1 MKGIPLTIPN
11 IITLFRIIIIPVFV
25 LAFILPGYPYKHIIL
40 VSLFFL
46 AGISDWFDGFLARRL
61 KQQSAFGAFLDPVAD
76 KLMVTTAMILLV
88 MSPPGLESPSL
99 LIVFP
104 AIVIIGREIAISALR
119 EWMAKV
125 GAQTKVKVS
134 FIGKVKTASQ
144 LLAIGFL
151 LYDQPIGSFQPT
163 LVGYVLLYMAT
174 ILTLWSMIVY
184 LRASWSSLVENDRA
198 E

>member
-1 MKGIPLTIPN
+1 MIGIPLTIPN
-11 IITLFRIIIIPVFV
+11 MITIFRIVIIPVFV
-25 LAFILPGYPYKHIIL
+25 LAFIMPDYHYKPLVL

-46 AGISDWFDGFLARRL
+46 AGFSDWVDGFLARKL
-61 KQQSAFGAFLDPVAD
+61 KQSSAFGAFLDPVAD

-88 MSPPGLESPSL
+88 MSPPGIERPSL

-151 LYDQPIGSFQPT
+151 LYDQPIGTFDPT
-163 LVGYVLLYMAT
+163 IVGYVLLYIAT
-174 ILTLWSMIVY
+174 ILTLWSMVVY
-184 LRASWSSLVENDRA
+184 LRASWSSFSVKK
-198 E
+198 

>member
-1 MKGIPLTIPN
+1 MIGMPITIPN
-11 IITLFRIIIIPVFV
+11 LITLFRIIIIPVFV
-25 LAFILPGYPYKHIIL
+25 LAFILPEYHYKSLLL

-76 KLMVTTAMILLV
+76 KLMVTTAMVLLV
-88 MSPPGLESPSL
+88 MSPPGMEKPGL

-134 FIGKVKTASQ
+134 FIGKLKTASQ

-151 LYDQPIGSFQPT
+151 LYDKPIGSFNPT
-163 LVGYVLLYMAT
+163 PFGYALLYIAT
-174 ILTLWSMIVY
+174 ILTLWSMLVY
-184 LRASWSSLVENDRA
+184 LRASWPSLNDST
-198 E
+198 

>member
-1 MKGIPLTIPN
+1 MIGIPLTIPN
-11 IITLFRIIIIPVFV
+11 LITLFRIIIIPVFV
-25 LAFILPGYPYKHIIL
+25 LAFILPDYQYRSLLL
-40 VSLFFL
+40 VSLFIL

-76 KLMVTTAMILLV
+76 KLMVATAMILLV
-88 MSPPGLESPSL
+88 MSPPGMEKPGL

-134 FIGKVKTASQ
+134 FIGKLKTASQ

-151 LYDQPIGSFQPT
+151 LYDKPIGSFNPT
-163 LVGYVLLYMAT
+163 PVGYVLLYIAT
-174 ILTLWSMIVY
+174 ILTLWSMVVY
-184 LRASWSSLVENDRA
+184 LRASWTSLNGNT
-198 E
+198 

>member
-1 MKGIPLTIPN
+1 MIGMPITIPN
-11 IITLFRIIIIPVFV
+11 LITLFRIIIIPVFV
-25 LAFILPGYPYKHIIL
+25 LAFILPEYPYKSLLL

-76 KLMVTTAMILLV
+76 KLMVTTAMVLLV
-88 MSPPGLESPSL
+88 MSPPGMEKPGL

-134 FIGKVKTASQ
+134 FIGKLKTASQ

-151 LYDQPIGSFQPT
+151 LYDKPIGSFNPT
-163 LVGYVLLYMAT
+163 PFGYVLLYIAT
-174 ILTLWSMIVY
+174 ILTLWSMLVY
-184 LRASWSSLVENDRA
+184 LRASWPSLNDNT
-198 E
+198 

>member
-1 MKGIPLTIPN
+1 MIGIPLTIPN
-11 IITLFRIIIIPVFV
+11 MITIFRIVIIPVFV
-25 LAFILPGYPYKHIIL
+25 LAFIMPDYHYKPLVL

-46 AGISDWFDGFLARRL
+46 AGFSDWVDGFLARKL
-61 KQQSAFGAFLDPVAD
+61 KQSSAFGEFLDPVAD

-88 MSPPGLESPSL
+88 MSPPGIERPSL

-151 LYDQPIGSFQPT
+151 LYDQPIGTFDPT
-163 LVGYVLLYMAT
+163 LVGYILLYIAT
-174 ILTLWSMIVY
+174 ILTLWSMVVY
-184 LRASWSSLVENDRA
+184 LRASWSSFSVEK
-198 E
+198 

>member
-1 MKGIPLTIPN
+1 MIGIPLTIPN
-11 IITLFRIIIIPVFV
+11 MITMFRIVIIPVFV
-25 LAFILPGYPYKHIIL
+25 LAFIMPDYHYKPLVL

-46 AGISDWFDGFLARRL
+46 AGISDWVDGFLARKL
-61 KQQSAFGAFLDPVAD
+61 KQSSAFGAFLDPVAD

-88 MSPPGLESPSL
+88 MSPPGIERPSL

-151 LYDQPIGSFQPT
+151 LYDQPIGTFDPT
-163 LVGYVLLYMAT
+163 IVGYILLYIAT
-174 ILTLWSMIVY
+174 ILTLWSMVVY
-184 LRASWSSLVENDRA
+184 LRASWSSFSVKK
-198 E
+198 